1 MLGAGATYVWFRASV
16 WLRMGRGYDDA
27 VKAYRVA
34 PARLTGEVMVSGAK
48 NAALKLMAA
57 SLMIPGEVTL
67 EHVPDITDVQL
78 MGRVL
83 ERLGAKVERRGNAL
97 AIDACAEPGDEAP
110 YELVTKM
117 RASIQ
122 VLGPLLART
131 GRARVAMP
139 GGDAIGSRPIDLH
152 LAGLE
157 RMGAS
162 FTTEHGYVEGV
173 AGRLKGTEV
182 LLEFPSVGATETL
195 VMAGALA
202 EGRTV
207 IENAAREPEIQDLVA
222 FLNACGARIQG
233 AGTPTISIEGVET
246 LSPARHRIV
255 PDRIEAGTFAI
266 AAAATRGDV
275 TLVGID
281 PWFLELPL
289 QKLEEAGAEVERAP
303 GRVRVRMDRRPRA
316 IDVVTL
322 PFPGFPTDLQPPM
335 TVMLAQAEGPSIL
348 TENVFEARFLFVDE
362 LNRMGAQIK
371 VEGHHAVIR
380 GVERLSGAPVRAP
393 DIRAGA
399 ALVLGGLCAEG
410 ETVVYDEGHIER
422 GYEAFVDKLR
432 GLGAL
437 VEVEE
442 VSDL

>member
-1 MLGAGATYVWFRASV
+1 M
-16 WLRMGRGYDDA
+16 
-27 VKAYRVA
+27 KAYRVG
-34 PARLTGEVMVSGAK
+34 PARLTGEVEISGAK

-67 EHVPDITDVQL
+67 ERVPAITDVEL

-83 ERLGAKVERRGNAL
+83 ERLGARVQRRDGAL
-97 AIDACAEPGDEAP
+97 TIDASAEPGDEAP

-157 RMGAS
+157 RMGAK

-222 FLNACGARIQG
+222 FLNACGARIEG
-233 AGTPTISIEGVET
+233 AGTPTITIEGVEALT
-246 LSPARHRIV
+246 PARHTIV

-275 TLVGID
+275 TLAGID

-289 QKLEEAGAEVERAP
+289 QKLEEAGAEVERAA
-303 GRVRVRMDRRPRA
+303 GRVRVRMVRRPRA
-316 IDVVTL
+316 LDVVTL

-335 TVMLAQAEGPSIL
+335 MVVLAQAEGPSIL

-399 ALVLGGLCAEG
+399 ALVVGGLCADG

-422 GYEAFVDKLR
+422 GYEAFADKLR
-432 GLGAL
+432 GLGAP